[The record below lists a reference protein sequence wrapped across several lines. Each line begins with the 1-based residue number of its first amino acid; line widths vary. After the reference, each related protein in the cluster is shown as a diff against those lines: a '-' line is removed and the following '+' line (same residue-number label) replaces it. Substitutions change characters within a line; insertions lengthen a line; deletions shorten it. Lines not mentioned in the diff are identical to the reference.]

1 MDPTARIK
9 FCGITRHED
18 AEHAVELGAWAVGM
32 VLWPQS
38 KRACDPAMATRI
50 AMSFRRRTEIAGVFV
65 NQPLD
70 EVSELADFCR
80 LSLIQLHGDEGPAF
94 CAEVAR
100 RTGARVIKA
109 ARVAGLADIQA
120 LGAFRTDFH
129 LLDTFRPGLPGGTGE
144 SFDWELARAHLPG
157 PPLILSGGLDAAN
170 VADAIKT
177 VRPYAVD
184 VASGVES
191 GPGIKD
197 HAAMSAFAEHAEAA
211 VAAGAAVA
219 AAAAATAE
227 DGA

>member
-1 MDPTARIK
+1 MDSAARIK
-9 FCGITRHED
+9 FCGITRYED

-38 KRACDPAMATRI
+38 RRACDPAMATRI

-70 EVSELADFCR
+70 EVGELADICR

-94 CAEVAR
+94 CAEIAR

-109 ARVAGLADIQA
+109 VRVAGRADIQA
-120 LGAFRTDFH
+120 LAAFRTDFH

-157 PPLILSGGLDAAN
+157 APLILSGGLDAAN
-170 VADAIKT
+170 VAGAIAA

-191 GPGIKD
+191 APGIKD
-197 HAAMSAFAEHAEAA
+197 HAAMSAFAEQAAAA
-211 VAAGAAVA
+211 VAAGAVA
-219 AAAAATAE
+219 AGAAATAE